1 MVVDANKEIRRAVD
15 TGKVIFG
22 FRETQKKI
30 LAGEGKLVIVTK
42 NLPINQKEVIKQL
55 AKVEEKK
62 FYEYSDSGLVLGR
75 VCGMPFVIS
84 TMLILDDGKSKVL
97 ELE

>member
-15 TGKVIFG
+15 TGKVAFG
-22 FRETQKKI
+22 LRETQKKI

-42 NLPINQKEVIKQL
+42 NLPINEKEVIKQL

-62 FYEYSDSGLVLGR
+62 FYEYPDSGLVLGR
-75 VCGMPFVIS
+75 ACGKPFVIS
-84 TMLILDDGKSKVL
+84 TMLILDEGKSKAL